1 MTLSQAK
8 KKTIKPGDL
17 NDAELNQLDYRS
29 ALIIDKRTFFQYYW
43 SLLKKKHLILFC
55 FFPSNDYNILIIKR
69 SFFIIAFSLYFT
81 ICGFFFSDETM
92 HKVYENNGKFNFV
105 YQIPQIIY
113 SSVISTIIHHL
124 LRYLSLSEK
133 SILQL
138 KKENNRRSSINGKS
152 DYIQRCLKIKLILY
166 FFISLILML
175 FFWYFISAFCAVY
188 QNTQTILLKSTLLS
202 FLFSMIYPFGYVLLP
217 GILRI
222 PALRATNQDQEFIYN
237 FSKILALL

>member
-1 MTLSQAK
+1 
-8 KKTIKPGDL
+8 
-17 NDAELNQLDYRS
+17 
-29 ALIIDKRTFFQYYW
+29 
-43 SLLKKKHLILFC
+43 
-55 FFPSNDYNILIIKR
+55 
-69 SFFIIAFSLYFT
+69 
-81 ICGFFFSDETM
+81 M

-202 FLFSMIYPFGYVLLP
+202 FLLSMIYPFRYVLLP
-217 GILRI
+217 GIFRI
-222 PALRATNQDQEFIYN
+222 PALRAVNHDKEFIYN